1 MGRLLFL
8 HGVEEYVRVQINQ
21 KQSVWGAYDLVRVGK
36 ATAARSDVDKGVVT
50 GNASLSDM

>member
-50 GNASLSDM
+50 GNASLSDR